1 MAMEANAANAAG
13 SLQRVQRPQ
22 TTGSADAVTRR
33 GDGASSSP
41 FTKETNVSIR
51 NSIADLSSVLGKISQ
66 GQEDSVEVLPDHLQK
81 VIRNVMESS
90 FLLSAT
96 LEEGLG
102 STTESQRFSLEQ
114 LGTLSRMLTQLGTL
128 AEKGVEVSDFSESM
142 QTLLRNLKSLL
153 TAQEG
158 GSSLEPAL
166 LNKLSFQLLDTKALE
181 DLPAALQQAL
191 TLLVQVQPQEGAGE
205 ASSFDF
211 LKSLVQY
218 FMPRPGED
226 GALSTMPGQTMAEGR
241 ADAEADANLPMR
253 DAGEGGAKSVQQE
266 AAGQMPRPAGD
277 NPRTAQQEATQGN
290 FPQSMPESDA
300 AQGKSALQQ
309 SVHSD
314 AAAQQSGKGAETGLL
329 PNAEDGAS
337 EATQQ
342 QKGSGQGGAAEGKG
356 QAGVPQEQ
364 NGVQQQKTSNQGGV
378 AESKGQAS
386 VPQEQNGVQQQK
398 TSNQGGAAESKG
410 QASVPQ
416 EQNGV
421 QQQKTSNQGGA
432 AEGKGQAGVPQ
443 EQNGVQQ
450 QKGSAQGGG
459 AEGKGQ
465 PSEQMMRNVPQDGRS
480 SEFAG
485 SRQDGQ
491 SANPQMTRR
500 DGSPQSMA
508 QEKALQQGQSPNN
521 ASANMQQGEAKSAT
535 RQMPVMQNTPQLM
548 QSLKD
553 TAAFM
558 LKNMPLTE
566 KDAVL
571 LRDFINNGQKLLP
584 DKEAKQLQLLL
595 RLSQNNVPAAVNQA
609 AAQKNLGDLPRL
621 WAFMQLCDMTA
632 VKDMKE
638 QQLKRAGKDVA
649 EFAASM
655 KRSMEG
661 GSLFQTDGKG
671 NTHRSLNFMMPLY
684 MGEGEKKSFP
694 AYANVYNEEKYSP
707 EDGRMHKETWL
718 RLCVLTDHIGAV
730 ELTCQVYDAKSLN
743 MRVLF
748 SESSAVEDF
757 KAYIPEFRESFRTM
771 TLELSDLK
779 VSVAGSKE

>member
-90 FLLSAT
+90 FSLSAT

-166 LNKLSFQLLDTKALE
+166 LNKLSFQLLDAKALE

-191 TLLVQVQPQEGAGE
+191 TLLAQVQPQEGAGE

-218 FMPRPGED
+218 FMPRPEEE
-226 GALSTMPGQTMAEGR
+226 GALPTMQGQTMAEGG
-241 ADAEADANLPMR
+241 ADAGADANLPMR
-253 DAGEGGAKSVQQE
+253 DAGEGGAKAVQQE
-266 AAGQMPRPAGD
+266 AAGQMPRPAGE

-290 FPQSMPESDA
+290 FSQSMPESDA

-314 AAAQQSGKGAETGLL
+314 AVVQQSGKGAEAGLL

-342 QKGSGQGGAAEGKG
+342 QKGSSQGAAAEGKG

-364 NGVQQQKTSNQGGV
+364 NGVQQQKTS
-378 AESKGQAS
+378 
-386 VPQEQNGVQQQK
+386 
-398 TSNQGGAAESKG
+398 
-410 QASVPQ
+410 
-416 EQNGV
+416 
-421 QQQKTSNQGGA
+421 
-432 AEGKGQAGVPQ
+432 
-443 EQNGVQQ
+443 
-450 QKGSAQGGG
+450 AQGGG

-465 PSEQMMRNVPQDGRS
+465 PSDQMMRNVPQDGSS

-500 DGSPQSMA
+500 DGSPQNTA
-508 QEKALQQGQSPNN
+508 QEKTLQQGQSPNN

-566 KDAVL
+566 KDAAL
-571 LRDFINNGQKLLP
+571 LRDFVNNGQKLLP

-595 RLSQNNVPAAVNQA
+595 RLSQNNIPAAVNQA
-609 AAQKNLGDLPRL
+609 AVQKNLGDLPRL

-632 VKDMKE
+632 VKDMKA

-671 NTHRSLNFMMPLY
+671 NTHRSLNFMLPLY
-684 MGEGEKKSFP
+684 MGEGEKQSFP

-707 EDGRMHKETWL
+707 EDGQMHKETWL

-748 SESSAVEDF
+748 SEASVVDEF
-757 KAYIPEFRESFRTM
+757 KSYIPEFKESFRTM
-771 TLELSDLK
+771 TLELADLK

>member
-158 GSSLEPAL
+158 GSSLEPVL

-191 TLLVQVQPQEGAGE
+191 TLLAQVQPQEGAGE

-253 DAGEGGAKSVQQE
+253 DAGEGGAKAVQQE
-266 AAGQMPRPAGD
+266 AAGQMPRPAGE

-290 FPQSMPESDA
+290 FSQSMLESDA

-364 NGVQQQKTSNQGGV
+364 NGVQQQKTSNQSGG
-378 AESKGQAS
+378 
-386 VPQEQNGVQQQK
+386 
-398 TSNQGGAAESKG
+398 
-410 QASVPQ
+410 
-416 EQNGV
+416 
-421 QQQKTSNQGGA
+421 
-432 AEGKGQAGVPQ
+432 AEGKGQPSVPQ

-459 AEGKGQ
+459 AEGKGH
-465 PSEQMMRNVPQDGRS
+465 PSEQMMRNVSQDGRS
-480 SEFAG
+480 SEFAE

-491 SANPQMTRR
+491 SANPQMTRKS
-500 DGSPQSMA
+500 GSPQNTA
-508 QEKALQQGQSPNN
+508 QEKALQQGQRPNN

-553 TAAFM
+553 TASFM
-558 LKNMPLTE
+558 LKNMLLTE
-566 KDAVL
+566 KDAAL

-684 MGEGEKKSFP
+684 MGEGEKQSFP

-748 SESSAVEDF
+748 SEPSAVEDF

>member
-90 FLLSAT
+90 FSLSAT

-102 STTESQRFSLEQ
+102 STMESQRFSLEQ

-142 QTLLRNLKSLL
+142 QTLLRNLKSFL

-166 LNKLSFQLLDTKALE
+166 LNKLSFQLLDTKVLE
-181 DLPAALQQAL
+181 DLPVALQQAL
-191 TLLVQVQPQEGAGE
+191 TLLAQVQPQEGAGE

-218 FMPRPGED
+218 FMPRPEEE
-226 GALSTMPGQTMAEGR
+226 GALPTMQGQTMAEGR

-253 DAGEGGAKSVQQE
+253 DAGEGGAKAVQQE
-266 AAGQMPRPAGD
+266 AAGQMPRPAGE

-290 FPQSMPESDA
+290 FSQSMLESDA

-314 AAAQQSGKGAETGLL
+314 AAAQQSGKAAETGLL

-342 QKGSGQGGAAEGKG
+342 QKGSSQGGAAEGKG

-364 NGVQQQKTSNQGGV
+364 NGVQQQKTSNQSGAVEG
-378 AESKGQAS
+378 KGQTS
-386 VPQEQNGVQQQK
+386 VPQEQ
-398 TSNQGGAAESKG
+398 S
-410 QASVPQ
+410 
-416 EQNGV
+416 
-421 QQQKTSNQGGA
+421 
-432 AEGKGQAGVPQ
+432 
-443 EQNGVQQ
+443 GVQQ

-459 AEGKGQ
+459 AEGKGY
-465 PSEQMMRNVPQDGRS
+465 PSEQMMRNVSQDGRS
-480 SEFAG
+480 SEFAE

-491 SANPQMTRR
+491 SANPQMTRKS
-500 DGSPQSMA
+500 GSPQNTV
-508 QEKALQQGQSPNN
+508 QEKALQQGQHPNN

-553 TAAFM
+553 TASFM

-566 KDAVL
+566 KDAAL

-609 AAQKNLGDLPRL
+609 AVQKNLGDLPRL

-684 MGEGEKKSFP
+684 LGEGEKQSFP

-748 SESSAVEDF
+748 SEPSAVEDF

>member
-90 FLLSAT
+90 FSLSAT

-102 STTESQRFSLEQ
+102 STMESQRFSLEQ

-142 QTLLRNLKSLL
+142 QTLLRNLKSFL

-166 LNKLSFQLLDTKALE
+166 LNKLSFQLLDTKVLE
-181 DLPAALQQAL
+181 DLPVALQQAL
-191 TLLVQVQPQEGAGE
+191 MLLAQVQPQEGAGE

-218 FMPRPGED
+218 FMPRPEEE
-226 GALSTMPGQTMAEGR
+226 GALPTMQGQTMAEDR

-253 DAGEGGAKSVQQE
+253 DAGEGGAKAVQQE
-266 AAGQMPRPAGD
+266 AAGQMPRPAGE

-290 FPQSMPESDA
+290 FSQSMLESDA

-364 NGVQQQKTSNQGGV
+364 NGVQQQKTSNQSGG
-378 AESKGQAS
+378 
-386 VPQEQNGVQQQK
+386 
-398 TSNQGGAAESKG
+398 
-410 QASVPQ
+410 
-416 EQNGV
+416 
-421 QQQKTSNQGGA
+421 
-432 AEGKGQAGVPQ
+432 AEGKGQPSVPQ

-459 AEGKGQ
+459 AEGKGH
-465 PSEQMMRNVPQDGRS
+465 PSEQMMRNVPQDGSS

-491 SANPQMTRR
+491 SANSQMTRR
-500 DGSPQSMA
+500 DGSPQNTA
-508 QEKALQQGQSPNN
+508 QEKTLQQGQSPNN
-521 ASANMQQGEAKSAT
+521 ASASMQQGEAKSAT

-566 KDAVL
+566 KDAAL
-571 LRDFINNGQKLLP
+571 LRDFVNNGQKLLP

-684 MGEGEKKSFP
+684 MGEGEKQSFP

-748 SESSAVEDF
+748 SEPSAVEDF

>member
-90 FLLSAT
+90 FSLSAT

-128 AEKGVEVSDFSESM
+128 AEKGVEVSGFSESM

-211 LKSLVQY
+211 LKLLVQY
-218 FMPRPGED
+218 FMPRPGEE
-226 GALSTMPGQTMAEGR
+226 GALPTMPGQTMAEGG

-253 DAGEGGAKSVQQE
+253 DAGEGGAKTVQQE
-266 AAGQMPRPAGD
+266 AAGQMPRPAGE

-290 FPQSMPESDA
+290 FSQSMPESDA

-314 AAAQQSGKGAETGLL
+314 AAAQQSGKGAEAGLL

-342 QKGSGQGGAAEGKG
+342 QKGSSQGA
-356 QAGVPQEQ
+356 
-364 NGVQQQKTSNQGGV
+364 
-378 AESKGQAS
+378 
-386 VPQEQNGVQQQK
+386 
-398 TSNQGGAAESKG
+398 
-410 QASVPQ
+410 
-416 EQNGV
+416 
-421 QQQKTSNQGGA
+421 A

-450 QKGSAQGGG
+450 QKGSTQGGG

-465 PSEQMMRNVPQDGRS
+465 PSEQMMRNVPQDGSS

-491 SANPQMTRR
+491 SANSQMTRR
-500 DGSPQSMA
+500 DGSPQNTA
-508 QEKALQQGQSPNN
+508 QEKTLQQGQSPNN

-566 KDAVL
+566 KDAAL
-571 LRDFINNGQKLLP
+571 LRDFVNNGQKLLP

-609 AAQKNLGDLPRL
+609 AVQKNLGDLPRL

-684 MGEGEKKSFP
+684 MGEGEKQSFP

-748 SESSAVEDF
+748 SEPSAVEDF

>member
-90 FLLSAT
+90 FSLSAT

-218 FMPRPGED
+218 FMPRPEEE
-226 GALSTMPGQTMAEGR
+226 GALPSMPGQTMAEGG
-241 ADAEADANLPMR
+241 ADAEADANLLMR

-314 AAAQQSGKGAETGLL
+314 AAAQQSGKGAEAGLL
-329 PNAEDGAS
+329 SNAEDGAS

-342 QKGSGQGGAAEGKG
+342 QKESSQGA
-356 QAGVPQEQ
+356 
-364 NGVQQQKTSNQGGV
+364 
-378 AESKGQAS
+378 
-386 VPQEQNGVQQQK
+386 
-398 TSNQGGAAESKG
+398 
-410 QASVPQ
+410 
-416 EQNGV
+416 
-421 QQQKTSNQGGA
+421 A

-459 AEGKGQ
+459 AEGKRQ
-465 PSEQMMRNVPQDGRS
+465 PSEQMMRNVPQDGSS

-491 SANPQMTRR
+491 SANSQMTRR
-500 DGSPQSMA
+500 DGSPQNTA
-508 QEKALQQGQSPNN
+508 QEKTLQQGQSPNN

-553 TAAFM
+553 TASFM

-566 KDAVL
+566 KDAAL

-609 AAQKNLGDLPRL
+609 AVQKNLGDLPRL

-684 MGEGEKKSFP
+684 MGEGEKQSFP

-748 SESSAVEDF
+748 SEPSAVEDF

>member
-33 GDGASSSP
+33 GDGASPSP

-90 FLLSAT
+90 FSLSAT

-191 TLLVQVQPQEGAGE
+191 TLLAQVQPQEGSGE
-205 ASSFDF
+205 ANSFDF

-218 FMPRPGED
+218 FMPRPGEE
-226 GALSTMPGQTMAEGR
+226 GALPTMPGQMMAEGG

-253 DAGEGGAKSVQQE
+253 DAGEGGAKAVQQE

-314 AAAQQSGKGAETGLL
+314 AAAQQSGKGAEAGLL

-342 QKGSGQGGAAEGKG
+342 QKGSSQGA
-356 QAGVPQEQ
+356 
-364 NGVQQQKTSNQGGV
+364 
-378 AESKGQAS
+378 
-386 VPQEQNGVQQQK
+386 
-398 TSNQGGAAESKG
+398 
-410 QASVPQ
+410 
-416 EQNGV
+416 
-421 QQQKTSNQGGA
+421 A

-465 PSEQMMRNVPQDGRS
+465 PSEQMMRNVPQDGSS

-491 SANPQMTRR
+491 SANSQMTRR
-500 DGSPQSMA
+500 DGSPQNTA
-508 QEKALQQGQSPNN
+508 QEKILQQGQSPNN

-566 KDAVL
+566 KDAAL
-571 LRDFINNGQKLLP
+571 LRDFVNNGQKLLP

-684 MGEGEKKSFP
+684 MGEGEKQSFP

-748 SESSAVEDF
+748 SEPSAVEDF

>member
-90 FLLSAT
+90 FSLSAT

-191 TLLVQVQPQEGAGE
+191 TLLAQVQPQAGTGE

-218 FMPRPGED
+218 FMPRPEEE
-226 GALSTMPGQTMAEGR
+226 GALPTMQGQTMAEGG

-253 DAGEGGAKSVQQE
+253 DAGEGGAKAVQQE
-266 AAGQMPRPAGD
+266 AAGQMPRPAGE

-290 FPQSMPESDA
+290 FSQSMPESDA

-314 AAAQQSGKGAETGLL
+314 AAAQQSGKGAEAGLL
-329 PNAEDGAS
+329 LNAEDGAS

-342 QKGSGQGGAAEGKG
+342 QKGSSQSAAAEGKG

-364 NGVQQQKTSNQGGV
+364 NGVQQQKT
-378 AESKGQAS
+378 
-386 VPQEQNGVQQQK
+386 
-398 TSNQGGAAESKG
+398 
-410 QASVPQ
+410 
-416 EQNGV
+416 
-421 QQQKTSNQGGA
+421 
-432 AEGKGQAGVPQ
+432 
-443 EQNGVQQ
+443 
-450 QKGSAQGGG
+450 SAQGGG

-500 DGSPQSMA
+500 DGSPQSTA

-548 QSLKD
+548 QRLKD

-566 KDAVL
+566 KDAAL
-571 LRDFINNGQKLLP
+571 LRDFVNNGQKLLP

-684 MGEGEKKSFP
+684 MGEGEKQSFP

-748 SESSAVEDF
+748 SEPSAVEDF

>member
-90 FLLSAT
+90 FSLSAT

-128 AEKGVEVSDFSESM
+128 AEKGVEVSGFSESM

-218 FMPRPGED
+218 FMPRPGEE
-226 GALSTMPGQTMAEGR
+226 GALPTMPGQMMAEGG

-253 DAGEGGAKSVQQE
+253 DAGEGGAKAVQQE

-314 AAAQQSGKGAETGLL
+314 AAAQQSGKGAEAGLL

-342 QKGSGQGGAAEGKG
+342 QKGSSQGA
-356 QAGVPQEQ
+356 
-364 NGVQQQKTSNQGGV
+364 
-378 AESKGQAS
+378 
-386 VPQEQNGVQQQK
+386 
-398 TSNQGGAAESKG
+398 
-410 QASVPQ
+410 
-416 EQNGV
+416 
-421 QQQKTSNQGGA
+421 A

-465 PSEQMMRNVPQDGRS
+465 PSEQMMRNVPQDGSS

-491 SANPQMTRR
+491 SANSQMTRR
-500 DGSPQSMA
+500 DGSPQNTA
-508 QEKALQQGQSPNN
+508 QEKTLQQGQSPNN
-521 ASANMQQGEAKSAT
+521 ASASMQQGEAKSAT

-566 KDAVL
+566 KDAAL
-571 LRDFINNGQKLLP
+571 LRDFVNNGQKLLP

-684 MGEGEKKSFP
+684 MGEGEKQSFP

-748 SESSAVEDF
+748 SEPSAVEDF

>member
-22 TTGSADAVTRR
+22 TTGSANAVTRR

-90 FLLSAT
+90 FSLSAT

-102 STTESQRFSLEQ
+102 STMESQRFSLEQ

-142 QTLLRNLKSLL
+142 QTLLRNLKSFL

-166 LNKLSFQLLDTKALE
+166 LNKLSFQLLDTKVLE

-191 TLLVQVQPQEGAGE
+191 TLLAQVQPQEGVGE

-218 FMPRPGED
+218 FMPRPEEE
-226 GALSTMPGQTMAEGR
+226 GALPTMQGQTMAEGR

-253 DAGEGGAKSVQQE
+253 DAGEGGAKAVQQE
-266 AAGQMPRPAGD
+266 AAGQMPRPGGENLHA
-277 NPRTAQQEATQGN
+277 AQQEATQGSLL
-290 FPQSMPESDA
+290 QSAPEGDA
-300 AQGKSALQQ
+300 AQGESALQQ
-309 SVHSD
+309 PVRSD
-314 AAAQQSGKGAETGLL
+314 AAAQQSGKGAEAGLL
-329 PNAEDGAS
+329 PNAEEGAS
-337 EATQQ
+337 EATRQ
-342 QKGSGQGGAAEGKG
+342 QKALGQGDVVEGKG
-356 QAGVPQEQ
+356 QSSVSQEQ
-364 NGVQQQKTSNQGGV
+364 NGVQQKASSQG
-378 AESKGQAS
+378 
-386 VPQEQNGVQQQK
+386 N
-398 TSNQGGAAESKG
+398 AAESKG
-410 QASVPQ
+410 Q
-416 EQNGV
+416 
-421 QQQKTSNQGGA
+421 SN
-432 AEGKGQAGVPQ
+432 
-443 EQNGVQQ
+443 
-450 QKGSAQGGG
+450 
-459 AEGKGQ
+459 
-465 PSEQMMRNVPQDGRS
+465 EQMMRAAPQEGRS
-480 SEFAG
+480 SESTV

-491 SANPQMTRR
+491 ITNPQSTREE
-500 DGSPQSMA
+500 GTA
-508 QEKALQQGQSPNN
+508 QNTAQGKNLQQGQSSNN
-521 ASANMQQGEAKSAT
+521 AYANMQGEAKSVM

-566 KDAVL
+566 KDAAL
-571 LRDFINNGQKLLP
+571 LRDFVNNGQKLLP
-584 DKEAKQLQLLL
+584 DKDAKQLQLLL
-595 RLSQNNVPAAVNQA
+595 RLSQNNIPAAVNQA
-609 AAQKNLGDLPRL
+609 AVQKNLGDLPRL

-684 MGEGEKKSFP
+684 MGEGEKQSFP

-718 RLCVLTDHIGAV
+718 RICVLTDHIGAV

-748 SESSAVEDF
+748 SEPSVVEDF
-757 KAYIPEFRESFRTM
+757 KTYIPEFRESFRTM

>member
-22 TTGSADAVTRR
+22 TTGAADAVTRR

-51 NSIADLSSVLGKISQ
+51 NSIADVSSVLGKISQ

-90 FLLSAT
+90 FSLSAT

-114 LGTLSRMLTQLGTL
+114 LGTLSRMLTQLGAL

-218 FMPRPGED
+218 FMPRPGEE
-226 GALSTMPGQTMAEGR
+226 GALPSMLGQTMAEGG
-241 ADAEADANLPMR
+241 ADAEADANLLMR

-277 NPRTAQQEATQGN
+277 NPRTAQQEAAQGN

-314 AAAQQSGKGAETGLL
+314 AAAQQSGKGAEAGLL

-342 QKGSGQGGAAEGKG
+342 QKGSSQGA
-356 QAGVPQEQ
+356 
-364 NGVQQQKTSNQGGV
+364 
-378 AESKGQAS
+378 
-386 VPQEQNGVQQQK
+386 
-398 TSNQGGAAESKG
+398 
-410 QASVPQ
+410 
-416 EQNGV
+416 
-421 QQQKTSNQGGA
+421 A

-465 PSEQMMRNVPQDGRS
+465 PSEQMMRNVPQDGSS

-491 SANPQMTRR
+491 SANSQMTRR
-500 DGSPQSMA
+500 DGSPQNTA
-508 QEKALQQGQSPNN
+508 QEKTLQQGQSPNN

-566 KDAVL
+566 KDAAL
-571 LRDFINNGQKLLP
+571 LRDFVNNGQKLLP

-684 MGEGEKKSFP
+684 MGEGEKQSFP

-748 SESSAVEDF
+748 SEPSAVEDF

>member
-114 LGTLSRMLTQLGTL
+114 LGTLSRMLTQLGAL

-191 TLLVQVQPQEGAGE
+191 TLLAQVQPQEGAGE

-218 FMPRPGED
+218 FMPRPGEE
-226 GALSTMPGQTMAEGR
+226 GALPSMPGQTMAEGG
-241 ADAEADANLPMR
+241 ADAEADANLLMR

-277 NPRTAQQEATQGN
+277 NPRTAQQEAAQGN

-314 AAAQQSGKGAETGLL
+314 AAAQQSGKGAEAGLL

-342 QKGSGQGGAAEGKG
+342 QKGSSQGAAAEGKG
-356 QAGVPQEQ
+356 Q
-364 NGVQQQKTSNQGGV
+364 TS
-378 AESKGQAS
+378 
-386 VPQEQNGVQQQK
+386 
-398 TSNQGGAAESKG
+398 
-410 QASVPQ
+410 
-416 EQNGV
+416 
-421 QQQKTSNQGGA
+421 
-432 AEGKGQAGVPQ
+432 VPQ

-465 PSEQMMRNVPQDGRS
+465 PGEQMMRNVPQDGSS

-491 SANPQMTRR
+491 SANSQMTRR
-500 DGSPQSMA
+500 DGSPQNTA
-508 QEKALQQGQSPNN
+508 QEKTLQQGQSPNN

-553 TAAFM
+553 TASFM

-566 KDAVL
+566 KDVAL
-571 LRDFINNGQKLLP
+571 LRDFVNNGQKLLP

-684 MGEGEKKSFP
+684 MGEGEKQSFP

>member
-13 SLQRVQRPQ
+13 SLQRIQRPQ
-22 TTGSADAVTRR
+22 TTGSTDAVTRR

-41 FTKETNVSIR
+41 FAKETNVSIR
-51 NSIADLSSVLGKISQ
+51 NSIADLSSVLGRISQ

-81 VIRNVMESS
+81 VIRNVMESAFS
-90 FLLSAT
+90 LSAT

-114 LGTLSRMLTQLGTL
+114 LGTLSRMLTQLGAL
-128 AEKGVEVSDFSESM
+128 AEKGVQVSDFSESM

-158 GSSLEPAL
+158 GNSLEPAI
-166 LNKLSFQLLDTKALE
+166 LNKLSFQLLDAKALE

-191 TLLVQVQPQEGAGE
+191 TVLAQTQPQQGASE
-205 ASSFDF
+205 TSSFDF

-218 FMPRPGED
+218 FMPRSGEESV
-226 GALSTMPGQTMAEGR
+226 STIMQESGQTMPEGD
-241 ADAEADANLPMR
+241 ADAETSANPSMR
-253 DAGEGGAKSVQQE
+253 DMSEGGAKEVRQE
-266 AAGQMPRPAGD
+266 TAGQMPEAA
-277 NPRTAQQEATQGN
+277 NEETNAAQKEGEAVFGKEAALRKAATQQ
-290 FPQSMPESDA
+290 PQRNGA
-300 AQGKSALQQ
+300 VLQQ
-309 SVHSD
+309 N
-314 AAAQQSGKGAETGLL
+314 AEGMEPDLL
-329 PNAEDGAS
+329 PDAEDGAS
-337 EATQQ
+337 ETTQQ
-342 QKGSGQGGAAEGKG
+342 QKVSGQAETTEGKGQTKTSQEQSGAQQQKALGQGNAAEGKG
-356 QAGVPQEQ
+356 Q
-364 NGVQQQKTSNQGGV
+364 S
-378 AESKGQAS
+378 
-386 VPQEQNGVQQQK
+386 
-398 TSNQGGAAESKG
+398 
-410 QASVPQ
+410 
-416 EQNGV
+416 
-421 QQQKTSNQGGA
+421 
-432 AEGKGQAGVPQ
+432 
-443 EQNGVQQ
+443 
-450 QKGSAQGGG
+450 
-459 AEGKGQ
+459 
-465 PSEQMMRNVPQDGRS
+465 SEQMLRGAQQEGKSTESAV
-480 SEFAG
+480 
-485 SRQDGQ
+485 SRQDAQ
-491 SANPQMTRR
+491 
-500 DGSPQSMA
+500 PQSTSQKGTEQNTA
-508 QEKALQQGQSPNN
+508 QEKSLQQGRNPAGSSTNTSTN
-521 ASANMQQGEAKSAT
+521 TQGEAKASA

-548 QSLKD
+548 QSLKE
-553 TAAFM
+553 TASFM

-566 KDAVL
+566 KDAAL

-609 AAQKNLGDLPRL
+609 AVQKNLGDLPRL

-671 NTHRSLNFMMPLY
+671 NVHRSLNFMLPLY
-684 MGEGEKKSFP
+684 MGEGEKQSFP

-707 EDGRMHKETWL
+707 EDGSMHKETWL

-748 SESSAVEDF
+748 SEASAVEEF
-757 KAYIPEFRESFRTM
+757 KSYIPEFKESFRTM
-771 TLELSDLK
+771 ALELINLK
-779 VSVAGSKE
+779 VSIAGSKE

>member
-22 TTGSADAVTRR
+22 TTGSTDAVTRR
-33 GDGASSSP
+33 GDGTSSSP
-41 FTKETNVSIR
+41 FAKETNVSIR

-66 GQEDSVEVLPDHLQK
+66 SQEDSVEVLPDHLQK

-90 FLLSAT
+90 FSLSAT

-153 TAQEG
+153 TAQED

-166 LNKLSFQLLDTKALE
+166 LNKLSFQLLDAKTLE

-191 TLLVQVQPQEGAGE
+191 TLLAQVQPQEGAGE

-218 FMPRPGED
+218 FMPRPGEE
-226 GALSTMPGQTMAEGR
+226 GALPTMQGQTMAEGR
-241 ADAEADANLPMR
+241 ENAEADANLPMR
-253 DAGEGGAKSVQQE
+253 DAGDGGAKAVQQE
-266 AAGQMPRPAGD
+266 AAGQMPRPAGE
-277 NPRTAQQEATQGN
+277 NPRAAQQEATQGN
-290 FPQSMPESDA
+290 FSQSMPESDA
-300 AQGKSALQQ
+300 AQGKSAVQQ
-309 SVHSD
+309 SAHSD
-314 AAAQQSGKGAETGLL
+314 TATQQSGRGAEAGLL
-329 PNAEDGAS
+329 PNAEEGAS

-342 QKGSGQGGAAEGKG
+342 QKGFSQGSAAEGKG
-356 QAGVPQEQ
+356 QAD
-364 NGVQQQKTSNQGGV
+364 
-378 AESKGQAS
+378 
-386 VPQEQNGVQQQK
+386 
-398 TSNQGGAAESKG
+398 
-410 QASVPQ
+410 
-416 EQNGV
+416 
-421 QQQKTSNQGGA
+421 
-432 AEGKGQAGVPQ
+432 VPQ

-459 AEGKGQ
+459 AEGKGH
-465 PSEQMMRNVPQDGRS
+465 PSEQMMRNVSQDGRS
-480 SEFAG
+480 SEFAE

-500 DGSPQSMA
+500 DGSPQNTA
-508 QEKALQQGQSPNN
+508 QEKAMQQGQSPNN

-548 QSLKD
+548 QTLKD

-566 KDAVL
+566 KDAAL
-571 LRDFINNGQKLLP
+571 LRDFVNNGQKLLP

-671 NTHRSLNFMMPLY
+671 NVHRSLNFMLPLY
-684 MGEGEKKSFP
+684 MGEGEKQSYP

-707 EDGRMHKETWL
+707 EDGSMHKETWL

-748 SESSAVEDF
+748 SEASAVEEF
-757 KAYIPEFRESFRTM
+757 KSYIPEFKESFRTM
-771 TLELSDLK
+771 ALELTDLK
-779 VSVAGSKE
+779 VSIAGSKE

>member
-158 GSSLEPAL
+158 GSSLEPVL

-191 TLLVQVQPQEGAGE
+191 TLLAQVQPQEGAGE

-226 GALSTMPGQTMAEGR
+226 GALSTMPGQTMAEGC

-253 DAGEGGAKSVQQE
+253 DAGEGGAKAVQQE
-266 AAGQMPRPAGD
+266 AAGQMPRPAGE

-290 FPQSMPESDA
+290 FSQSMLESDA

-364 NGVQQQKTSNQGGV
+364 NGVQQQKTSNQSGG
-378 AESKGQAS
+378 
-386 VPQEQNGVQQQK
+386 
-398 TSNQGGAAESKG
+398 
-410 QASVPQ
+410 
-416 EQNGV
+416 
-421 QQQKTSNQGGA
+421 
-432 AEGKGQAGVPQ
+432 AEGKGQPSVPQ

-459 AEGKGQ
+459 AEGKGH
-465 PSEQMMRNVPQDGRS
+465 PSEQMMRNVSQDGRS
-480 SEFAG
+480 SEFAE

-491 SANPQMTRR
+491 SANPQMTRKS
-500 DGSPQSMA
+500 GSPQNTA
-508 QEKALQQGQSPNN
+508 QEKALQQGQRPNN

-553 TAAFM
+553 TASFM
-558 LKNMPLTE
+558 LKNMLLTE
-566 KDAVL
+566 KDAAL

-638 QQLKRAGKDVA
+638 QQLKCAGKDVA

-684 MGEGEKKSFP
+684 MGEGEKQSFP

-748 SESSAVEDF
+748 SEPSAVEDF

>member
-90 FLLSAT
+90 FSLSAT

-114 LGTLSRMLTQLGTL
+114 LGTLSRMLTQLGAL

-218 FMPRPGED
+218 FMPRPGEE
-226 GALSTMPGQTMAEGR
+226 GALPTMPGQTMAEGG
-241 ADAEADANLPMR
+241 ADAEADANLLMR

-290 FPQSMPESDA
+290 FPQSMPEGDA

-314 AAAQQSGKGAETGLL
+314 AAAQQSGKGAEAGLL

-342 QKGSGQGGAAEGKG
+342 QKGFSQGA
-356 QAGVPQEQ
+356 
-364 NGVQQQKTSNQGGV
+364 
-378 AESKGQAS
+378 
-386 VPQEQNGVQQQK
+386 
-398 TSNQGGAAESKG
+398 
-410 QASVPQ
+410 
-416 EQNGV
+416 
-421 QQQKTSNQGGA
+421 A

-465 PSEQMMRNVPQDGRS
+465 PSEQMMRNVPQDGSS

-491 SANPQMTRR
+491 STNSQMTRR
-500 DGSPQSMA
+500 DGSPQNTA
-508 QEKALQQGQSPNN
+508 QEKTLQQGQSPNN

-566 KDAVL
+566 KDAAL
-571 LRDFINNGQKLLP
+571 LRDFVNNGQKLLP

-609 AAQKNLGDLPRL
+609 AVQKNLGDLPRL

-684 MGEGEKKSFP
+684 MGEGEKQSFP

-748 SESSAVEDF
+748 SEPSAVEDF

>member
-81 VIRNVMESS
+81 VIRNIMESS
-90 FLLSAT
+90 FSLSAT

-128 AEKGVEVSDFSESM
+128 AEKGVEVSGFSESM
-142 QTLLRNLKSLL
+142 QTLLRKLKSLL

-218 FMPRPGED
+218 FMPRPGEE
-226 GALSTMPGQTMAEGR
+226 GALPTMPGQMMAEGG

-253 DAGEGGAKSVQQE
+253 DAGEGGAKAVQQE

-314 AAAQQSGKGAETGLL
+314 AAAQQSGKGAEAGLL

-342 QKGSGQGGAAEGKG
+342 QKGSSQGA
-356 QAGVPQEQ
+356 
-364 NGVQQQKTSNQGGV
+364 
-378 AESKGQAS
+378 
-386 VPQEQNGVQQQK
+386 
-398 TSNQGGAAESKG
+398 
-410 QASVPQ
+410 
-416 EQNGV
+416 
-421 QQQKTSNQGGA
+421 A

-465 PSEQMMRNVPQDGRS
+465 PSEQMMRNVPQDGSS

-491 SANPQMTRR
+491 SANSQMTRR
-500 DGSPQSMA
+500 DGSPQNTA
-508 QEKALQQGQSPNN
+508 QEKTLQQGQSPNN
-521 ASANMQQGEAKSAT
+521 ASASMQQDEAKSAT

-566 KDAVL
+566 KDAAL
-571 LRDFINNGQKLLP
+571 LRDFVNNGQKLLP

-684 MGEGEKKSFP
+684 MGEGEKQSFP

-748 SESSAVEDF
+748 SEPSAVEDF

>member
-33 GDGASSSP
+33 GDGASSFP

-90 FLLSAT
+90 FSLSAT

-218 FMPRPGED
+218 FMPRPGEE
-226 GALSTMPGQTMAEGR
+226 GALPTMPGQMMAEGG

-253 DAGEGGAKSVQQE
+253 DAGEGGAKAVQQE

-277 NPRTAQQEATQGN
+277 NPRIAQQEATQGN

-314 AAAQQSGKGAETGLL
+314 AAAQQSGKGAEAGLL

-342 QKGSGQGGAAEGKG
+342 QKGSSQGA
-356 QAGVPQEQ
+356 
-364 NGVQQQKTSNQGGV
+364 
-378 AESKGQAS
+378 
-386 VPQEQNGVQQQK
+386 
-398 TSNQGGAAESKG
+398 
-410 QASVPQ
+410 
-416 EQNGV
+416 
-421 QQQKTSNQGGA
+421 A

-465 PSEQMMRNVPQDGRS
+465 PSEQMMRNVPQDGSS

-491 SANPQMTRR
+491 SANSQMTRR
-500 DGSPQSMA
+500 DGSPQNTA
-508 QEKALQQGQSPNN
+508 QEKTLQQGQSPNN
-521 ASANMQQGEAKSAT
+521 ASASMQQGEAKSAT

-548 QSLKD
+548 QSLKN

-566 KDAVL
+566 KDAAL
-571 LRDFINNGQKLLP
+571 LRDFVNNGQKLLP

-684 MGEGEKKSFP
+684 MGEGEKQSFP

-748 SESSAVEDF
+748 SEPSAVEDF

>member
-90 FLLSAT
+90 FSLSAT

-128 AEKGVEVSDFSESM
+128 AEKGVEVSGFSESM

-218 FMPRPGED
+218 FMPRPGEE
-226 GALSTMPGQTMAEGR
+226 GALPTMPGQMMAEGG

-253 DAGEGGAKSVQQE
+253 DAGEGGAKAVQQE

-314 AAAQQSGKGAETGLL
+314 AAAQQSGKGAEAGLL

-342 QKGSGQGGAAEGKG
+342 QKGASQGAAAEGKG

-364 NGVQQQKTSNQGGV
+364 NGVQQQKT
-378 AESKGQAS
+378 
-386 VPQEQNGVQQQK
+386 
-398 TSNQGGAAESKG
+398 
-410 QASVPQ
+410 
-416 EQNGV
+416 
-421 QQQKTSNQGGA
+421 
-432 AEGKGQAGVPQ
+432 
-443 EQNGVQQ
+443 
-450 QKGSAQGGG
+450 SAQGGG

-465 PSEQMMRNVPQDGRS
+465 PSEQMMRNVPQDGSS

-491 SANPQMTRR
+491 SANSQMTRR
-500 DGSPQSMA
+500 DGSPQNTA
-508 QEKALQQGQSPNN
+508 QEKTMQQGQSPNN

-566 KDAVL
+566 KDAAL
-571 LRDFINNGQKLLP
+571 LRDFVNNGQKLLP

-684 MGEGEKKSFP
+684 MGEGEKQSFP

-748 SESSAVEDF
+748 SEPSAVEDF

>member
-90 FLLSAT
+90 FSLSAT

-142 QTLLRNLKSLL
+142 QTLLRNLKLLL

-218 FMPRPGED
+218 FMPRPGEE
-226 GALSTMPGQTMAEGR
+226 GALPTMPGQTMAEGG
-241 ADAEADANLPMR
+241 ADAEADANLLMR
-253 DAGEGGAKSVQQE
+253 DAGEGGAKAVQQE

-314 AAAQQSGKGAETGLL
+314 AAAQQSGKGAEAGLL

-342 QKGSGQGGAAEGKG
+342 QKGSSQGA
-356 QAGVPQEQ
+356 
-364 NGVQQQKTSNQGGV
+364 
-378 AESKGQAS
+378 
-386 VPQEQNGVQQQK
+386 
-398 TSNQGGAAESKG
+398 
-410 QASVPQ
+410 
-416 EQNGV
+416 
-421 QQQKTSNQGGA
+421 A

-450 QKGSAQGGG
+450 QKGSTQGGG

-465 PSEQMMRNVPQDGRS
+465 PSEQMMRNVPQDGSS

-491 SANPQMTRR
+491 SANSQMTRR
-500 DGSPQSMA
+500 DGSPQNTA
-508 QEKALQQGQSPNN
+508 QEKTLQQGQSPNN
-521 ASANMQQGEAKSAT
+521 ASASMQQGEAKSAT

-566 KDAVL
+566 KDAAL
-571 LRDFINNGQKLLP
+571 LRDFVNNGQKLLP

-684 MGEGEKKSFP
+684 MGEGEKQSFP

-748 SESSAVEDF
+748 SEPSAVEDF

>member
-66 GQEDSVEVLPDHLQK
+66 CQEDSVEVLPDHLQK

-158 GSSLEPAL
+158 GSSLEPVL

-191 TLLVQVQPQEGAGE
+191 TLLAQVQPQEGAGE

-253 DAGEGGAKSVQQE
+253 DAGEGGAKAVQQE
-266 AAGQMPRPAGD
+266 AAGQMPRPAGE

-290 FPQSMPESDA
+290 FSQSMLESDA

-364 NGVQQQKTSNQGGV
+364 NGVQQQKTSNQSGA
-378 AESKGQAS
+378 AEGKGQPS

-398 TSNQGGAAESKG
+398 TS
-410 QASVPQ
+410 
-416 EQNGV
+416 
-421 QQQKTSNQGGA
+421 
-432 AEGKGQAGVPQ
+432 
-443 EQNGVQQ
+443 
-450 QKGSAQGGG
+450 AQGGG
-459 AEGKGQ
+459 AEGKGH
-465 PSEQMMRNVPQDGRS
+465 PSEQMMRNVSQDGRS
-480 SEFAG
+480 SEFAE

-491 SANPQMTRR
+491 SANPQMTRKS
-500 DGSPQSMA
+500 GSPQNTA
-508 QEKALQQGQSPNN
+508 QEKALQQGQRPNN

-553 TAAFM
+553 TASFM

-566 KDAVL
+566 KDAAL

-684 MGEGEKKSFP
+684 MGEGEKQSFP

-730 ELTCQVYDAKSLN
+730 ELTCQVYDAKNLN

-779 VSVAGSKE
+779 VSVAGNKE

>member
-90 FLLSAT
+90 FSLSAT

-142 QTLLRNLKSLL
+142 QTLLRNLKLLL

-218 FMPRPGED
+218 FMPRPGEE
-226 GALSTMPGQTMAEGR
+226 GALPTMPGQTMAEGG
-241 ADAEADANLPMR
+241 ADAEADANLLMR
-253 DAGEGGAKSVQQE
+253 DAGEGGAKAVQQE

-314 AAAQQSGKGAETGLL
+314 AAAQQSGKGAEAGLL

-342 QKGSGQGGAAEGKG
+342 QKGSSQGA
-356 QAGVPQEQ
+356 
-364 NGVQQQKTSNQGGV
+364 
-378 AESKGQAS
+378 
-386 VPQEQNGVQQQK
+386 
-398 TSNQGGAAESKG
+398 
-410 QASVPQ
+410 
-416 EQNGV
+416 
-421 QQQKTSNQGGA
+421 A

-465 PSEQMMRNVPQDGRS
+465 PSEQMMRNVPQDGSS

-491 SANPQMTRR
+491 SANSQMTRR
-500 DGSPQSMA
+500 DGSPQNTA
-508 QEKALQQGQSPNN
+508 QEKTLQQGQSPNN

-566 KDAVL
+566 KDAAL
-571 LRDFINNGQKLLP
+571 LRDFVNNGQKLLP

-684 MGEGEKKSFP
+684 MGEGEKQSFP

-748 SESSAVEDF
+748 SEPSAVEDF

>member
-90 FLLSAT
+90 FSLSAT

-102 STTESQRFSLEQ
+102 STMESQRFSLEQ

-142 QTLLRNLKSLL
+142 QTLLRNLKSFL
-153 TAQEG
+153 TTQEG

-166 LNKLSFQLLDTKALE
+166 LNKLSFQLLDTKVLE
-181 DLPAALQQAL
+181 DLPVALQQAL
-191 TLLVQVQPQEGAGE
+191 TLLAQVQPQEGAGE

-218 FMPRPGED
+218 FMPRPEEE
-226 GALSTMPGQTMAEGR
+226 GALPTMQGQTMAEGR

-253 DAGEGGAKSVQQE
+253 DAGEGGAKAVQQE
-266 AAGQMPRPAGD
+266 AAGQMPRPAGE

-290 FPQSMPESDA
+290 FSQSMLESDA

-364 NGVQQQKTSNQGGV
+364 NGVQQQKTSNQSGG
-378 AESKGQAS
+378 
-386 VPQEQNGVQQQK
+386 
-398 TSNQGGAAESKG
+398 
-410 QASVPQ
+410 
-416 EQNGV
+416 
-421 QQQKTSNQGGA
+421 
-432 AEGKGQAGVPQ
+432 AEGKGQPSVPQ

-459 AEGKGQ
+459 AEGKGH

-480 SEFAG
+480 SEFAE

-491 SANPQMTRR
+491 SANPQMTRKS
-500 DGSPQSMA
+500 GSPQNTA
-508 QEKALQQGQSPNN
+508 QEKALQQGQRPNN

-553 TAAFM
+553 TASFM

-566 KDAVL
+566 KDAAL

-684 MGEGEKKSFP
+684 MGEGEKQSFP

-730 ELTCQVYDAKSLN
+730 ELICQVYDAKSLN

-748 SESSAVEDF
+748 SEPSAVEDF

>member
-90 FLLSAT
+90 FSLSAT

-128 AEKGVEVSDFSESM
+128 AEKGVEVSGFSESM

-191 TLLVQVQPQEGAGE
+191 TLLAQVQPQEGAGE

-218 FMPRPGED
+218 FMPRPGEE
-226 GALSTMPGQTMAEGR
+226 GALPTMPGQTMAEGG
-241 ADAEADANLPMR
+241 ADAEADANLLMR
-253 DAGEGGAKSVQQE
+253 DAGEGGAKAVQQE

-314 AAAQQSGKGAETGLL
+314 AAAQQSGKGAEAGLR

-342 QKGSGQGGAAEGKG
+342 QKGASQGAAAEGKG

-364 NGVQQQKTSNQGGV
+364 NGVQQQN
-378 AESKGQAS
+378 
-386 VPQEQNGVQQQK
+386 
-398 TSNQGGAAESKG
+398 
-410 QASVPQ
+410 
-416 EQNGV
+416 
-421 QQQKTSNQGGA
+421 
-432 AEGKGQAGVPQ
+432 
-443 EQNGVQQ
+443 
-450 QKGSAQGGG
+450 GSAQGGG

-465 PSEQMMRNVPQDGRS
+465 PSEQMMRNVPQDGSS

-491 SANPQMTRR
+491 SANSQMTRR
-500 DGSPQSMA
+500 DGSPQNTA
-508 QEKALQQGQSPNN
+508 QEKTLQQGQSPNN

-566 KDAVL
+566 KDAAL
-571 LRDFINNGQKLLP
+571 LRDFVNNGQKLLP

-684 MGEGEKKSFP
+684 MGEGEKQSFP

>member
-1 MAMEANAANAAG
+1 M
-13 SLQRVQRPQ
+13 
-22 TTGSADAVTRR
+22 
-33 GDGASSSP
+33 
-41 FTKETNVSIR
+41 
-51 NSIADLSSVLGKISQ
+51 
-66 GQEDSVEVLPDHLQK
+66 EVLPDHLQK

-90 FLLSAT
+90 FSLSTT

-181 DLPAALQQAL
+181 DLPVALQQAL
-191 TLLVQVQPQEGAGE
+191 TLLAQVQPQEGAGE

-218 FMPRPGED
+218 FMPRPEEE
-226 GALSTMPGQTMAEGR
+226 GALPTMQGQTMAEGR

-253 DAGEGGAKSVQQE
+253 DAGEGGAKAVQQE

-277 NPRTAQQEATQGN
+277 NPRTAQQEAAQGN

-314 AAAQQSGKGAETGLL
+314 AAAQQSGKGAEAGLL

-342 QKGSGQGGAAEGKG
+342 QKGSSQGA
-356 QAGVPQEQ
+356 
-364 NGVQQQKTSNQGGV
+364 
-378 AESKGQAS
+378 
-386 VPQEQNGVQQQK
+386 
-398 TSNQGGAAESKG
+398 
-410 QASVPQ
+410 
-416 EQNGV
+416 
-421 QQQKTSNQGGA
+421 A

-465 PSEQMMRNVPQDGRS
+465 PSEQMMRNVPQDGSS

-491 SANPQMTRR
+491 SANSQMTRR
-500 DGSPQSMA
+500 DGSPQNTA
-508 QEKALQQGQSPNN
+508 QEKTLQQGQSPNN
-521 ASANMQQGEAKSAT
+521 ASANMQQGETKSAT

-553 TAAFM
+553 TASFM

-566 KDAVL
+566 KDAAL
-571 LRDFINNGQKLLP
+571 LRDFVNNGQKLLP

-609 AAQKNLGDLPRL
+609 AVQKNLGDLPRL

-684 MGEGEKKSFP
+684 MGEGEKQSFP

-748 SESSAVEDF
+748 SEPSAEEDF

>member
-90 FLLSAT
+90 FSLSAT

-128 AEKGVEVSDFSESM
+128 AEKGVEVSGFSESM

-205 ASSFDF
+205 ARSFDF

-218 FMPRPGED
+218 FMPRPGEE
-226 GALSTMPGQTMAEGR
+226 GALPTMPGQMMAEGG

-253 DAGEGGAKSVQQE
+253 DAGEGGAKAVQQE
-266 AAGQMPRPAGD
+266 AAGQMPRPAGE

-314 AAAQQSGKGAETGLL
+314 AAAQQSGKGAEAGLL

-342 QKGSGQGGAAEGKG
+342 QKGSSQGAAAEGKG

-364 NGVQQQKTSNQGGV
+364 NGVQQQKT
-378 AESKGQAS
+378 
-386 VPQEQNGVQQQK
+386 
-398 TSNQGGAAESKG
+398 
-410 QASVPQ
+410 
-416 EQNGV
+416 
-421 QQQKTSNQGGA
+421 
-432 AEGKGQAGVPQ
+432 
-443 EQNGVQQ
+443 
-450 QKGSAQGGG
+450 SAQGGG

-465 PSEQMMRNVPQDGRS
+465 PSEQMMRNVPQDGSS

-491 SANPQMTRR
+491 SANSQMTRR
-500 DGSPQSMA
+500 DGSPQNTA
-508 QEKALQQGQSPNN
+508 QEKTMQQGQSPNN
-521 ASANMQQGEAKSAT
+521 AFANMQQGEAKSAT

-566 KDAVL
+566 KDAAL
-571 LRDFINNGQKLLP
+571 LRDFVNNGQKLLP

-684 MGEGEKKSFP
+684 MGEGEKQSFP

-748 SESSAVEDF
+748 SEPSAVEDF

>member
-90 FLLSAT
+90 FSLSAT

-128 AEKGVEVSDFSESM
+128 AEKGVEVSGFSESM

-218 FMPRPGED
+218 FMPRPGEE
-226 GALSTMPGQTMAEGR
+226 GALPTMPGQMMAEDG

-253 DAGEGGAKSVQQE
+253 DAGEGGAKAVQQE

-314 AAAQQSGKGAETGLL
+314 AAAQQSGKGAEAGLL

-342 QKGSGQGGAAEGKG
+342 QKGSSQGAAAEGKG

-364 NGVQQQKTSNQGGV
+364 NGV
-378 AESKGQAS
+378 
-386 VPQEQNGVQQQK
+386 
-398 TSNQGGAAESKG
+398 
-410 QASVPQ
+410 
-416 EQNGV
+416 
-421 QQQKTSNQGGA
+421 
-432 AEGKGQAGVPQ
+432 
-443 EQNGVQQ
+443 Q

-465 PSEQMMRNVPQDGRS
+465 PSEQMMRNVPQDGSS

-491 SANPQMTRR
+491 SANSQMTRR
-500 DGSPQSMA
+500 DGSPQNTA
-508 QEKALQQGQSPNN
+508 QEKTLQQGQSLNN
-521 ASANMQQGEAKSAT
+521 ASASMQQGEAKSAT

-566 KDAVL
+566 KDAAL
-571 LRDFINNGQKLLP
+571 LRDFVNNGQKLLP

-684 MGEGEKKSFP
+684 MGEGEKQSFP

-748 SESSAVEDF
+748 SEPSAVEDF

>member
-90 FLLSAT
+90 FSLSAT

-218 FMPRPGED
+218 FMPRPGEE
-226 GALSTMPGQTMAEGR
+226 GALPTMSGQTMAEGG
-241 ADAEADANLPMR
+241 ADAEADANLMMR

-314 AAAQQSGKGAETGLL
+314 AAAQQSGKGAEAGLL

-342 QKGSGQGGAAEGKG
+342 QKGSSQGA
-356 QAGVPQEQ
+356 
-364 NGVQQQKTSNQGGV
+364 
-378 AESKGQAS
+378 
-386 VPQEQNGVQQQK
+386 
-398 TSNQGGAAESKG
+398 
-410 QASVPQ
+410 
-416 EQNGV
+416 
-421 QQQKTSNQGGA
+421 A

-465 PSEQMMRNVPQDGRS
+465 TSEQMMRNVPQDGSS

-491 SANPQMTRR
+491 SANSQMTRR
-500 DGSPQSMA
+500 DGSPQNTA
-508 QEKALQQGQSPNN
+508 QEKTLQQGQSPNN
-521 ASANMQQGEAKSAT
+521 ASASMQQGEAKSAT

-566 KDAVL
+566 KDAAL
-571 LRDFINNGQKLLP
+571 LRDFVNNGQKLLP

-684 MGEGEKKSFP
+684 MGEGEKQSFP

-748 SESSAVEDF
+748 SEPSAVEDF
-757 KAYIPEFRESFRTM
+757 KAYIPEFREAFRTM

>member
-13 SLQRVQRPQ
+13 SLQRIQRPQ
-22 TTGSADAVTRR
+22 TTGSTDAVTRR

-41 FTKETNVSIR
+41 FAKETNVSIR
-51 NSIADLSSVLGKISQ
+51 NSIADLSSVLGRISQ

-81 VIRNVMESS
+81 VIRNVMESAFS
-90 FLLSAT
+90 LSAT

-114 LGTLSRMLTQLGTL
+114 LGTLSRMLTQLGAL
-128 AEKGVEVSDFSESM
+128 AEKGVQVSDFSESM

-158 GSSLEPAL
+158 GNSLEPAI
-166 LNKLSFQLLDTKALE
+166 LNKLSFQLLDAKALE

-191 TLLVQVQPQEGAGE
+191 TVLAQTQPQQGASE
-205 ASSFDF
+205 TSSFDF

-218 FMPRPGED
+218 FMPRSGEESV
-226 GALSTMPGQTMAEGR
+226 STIMQESGQTMPEGD
-241 ADAEADANLPMR
+241 ADAETSANPSMR
-253 DAGEGGAKSVQQE
+253 DMSEGGAKEVRQE
-266 AAGQMPRPAGD
+266 TAGQMPEAA
-277 NPRTAQQEATQGN
+277 NEETNAAQKEGEAVLGKEAALRKAATQQ
-290 FPQSMPESDA
+290 PQRNGA
-300 AQGKSALQQ
+300 IVQQ
-309 SVHSD
+309 N
-314 AAAQQSGKGAETGLL
+314 AEGMEPDLL
-329 PNAEDGAS
+329 PDAEDGAS
-337 EATQQ
+337 ETTQQ
-342 QKGSGQGGAAEGKG
+342 QKVSGQAETTEGKG
-356 QAGVPQEQ
+356 QTKTSQEQ
-364 NGVQQQKTSNQGGV
+364 SGAQQQKALGQGNAAAG
-378 AESKGQAS
+378 KGQAS
-386 VPQEQNGVQQQK
+386 EQMLRGAQQ
-398 TSNQGGAAESKG
+398 
-410 QASVPQ
+410 
-416 EQNGV
+416 
-421 QQQKTSNQGGA
+421 
-432 AEGKGQAGVPQ
+432 EGKST
-443 EQNGVQQ
+443 E
-450 QKGSAQGGG
+450 SA
-459 AEGKGQ
+459 
-465 PSEQMMRNVPQDGRS
+465 V
-480 SEFAG
+480 
-485 SRQDGQ
+485 SRQDAQ
-491 SANPQMTRR
+491 
-500 DGSPQSMA
+500 PQSTSQKGTEQNTA
-508 QEKALQQGQSPNN
+508 QEKSLQQGRNPAGSSTNTSTN
-521 ASANMQQGEAKSAT
+521 TQGEAKASA

-548 QSLKD
+548 QSLKE
-553 TAAFM
+553 TASFM

-566 KDAVL
+566 KDAAL

-609 AAQKNLGDLPRL
+609 AVQKNLGDLPRL

-671 NTHRSLNFMMPLY
+671 NVHRSLNFMLPLY
-684 MGEGEKKSFP
+684 MGEGEKQSFP

-707 EDGRMHKETWL
+707 EDGSMHKETWL

-748 SESSAVEDF
+748 SEASAVEEF
-757 KAYIPEFRESFRTM
+757 KSYIPEFKESFRTM
-771 TLELSDLK
+771 ALELIDLK
-779 VSVAGSKE
+779 VSIAGSKE